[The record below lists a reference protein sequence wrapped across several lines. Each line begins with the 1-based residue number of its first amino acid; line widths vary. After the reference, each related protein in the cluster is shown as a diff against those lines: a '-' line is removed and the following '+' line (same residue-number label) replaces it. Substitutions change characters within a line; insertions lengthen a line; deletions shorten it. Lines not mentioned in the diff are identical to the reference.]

1 MKTKEE
7 ILNWLA
13 LAFIMLIIIASI
25 QITVVYIDLL
35 RKSLG
40 L

>member
-1 MKTKEE
+1 MKKT